1 MIKIKNHHILVW
13 DVNNLHGYA
22 VSQNLPVDNFGR
34 IENFLN
40 LMKKN
45 YNEEIDEGY
54 FLDVQYLKN
63 LHEIYNDLPFLS
75 ERMELGKAE
84 KLIYMI
90 KMNMMFM

>member
-1 MIKIKNHHILVW
+1 
-13 DVNNLHGYA
+13 
-22 VSQNLPVDNFGR
+22 
-34 IENFLN
+34 
-40 LMKKN
+40 MKKN

-54 FLDVQYLKN
+54 FLDVEYLKN

-90 KMNMMFM
+90 KMNMIFMWPFLPKH

>member
-1 MIKIKNHHILVW
+1 MDGLK
-13 DVNNLHGYA
+13 
-22 VSQNLPVDNFGR
+22 
-34 IENFLN
+34 NFLN

-63 LHEIYNDLPFLS
+63 LHEISNDLPFLS